1 MEGIES
7 PQQHLRRLIDGY
19 VMTQLL
25 YVATKL
31 GVAPALADGPRT
43 GAEVAEAVRADP
55 AALTRV
61 LRGLALEDVVS
72 EEDGRFA
79 LTPVGECLPAM
90 TGRLTLCG
98 QLYYHGAE
106 GLLAA
111 VREGGASFEHI
122 YGVPFFSHLETHA
135 EDGAAFHASMAVRSE
150 QEASAVLRAYDFG
163 ALHRLVDV
171 GGGSGLLL
179 AAVLRSAPGLHGV
192 LVDRPAAIAAAR
204 ENLREFGGRAECE
217 PCDFFA
223 EVPAGGD
230 AYLLSRILHDW
241 NDVDALRILAVC
253 RKAMTPSARLLL
265 VDAILP
271 EHAKDQPAA
280 IWMDLY
286 MLLLL
291 GARERTEA
299 DFRALLA
306 QAGFTLRRTFPTGS
320 PAGLGVLEA
329 VKAP

>member
-1 MEGIES
+1 MEGIGS
-7 PQQHLRRLIDGY
+7 PQQHLGRLIDGY

-25 YVATKL
+25 YVASKL
-31 GVAPALADGPRT
+31 GVAQALADGPRT
-43 GAEVAEAVRADP
+43 GTEVAEAVGADP

-79 LTPVGECLPAM
+79 LTPVGQTLPTVA
-90 TGRLTLCG
+90 GRLTMCG
-98 QLYYHGAE
+98 QLYYHAAE

-111 VREGGASFEHI
+111 VREGGSSFERVH
-122 YGVPFFSHLETHA
+122 GVPFFTHLERHA
-135 EDGAAFHASMAVRSE
+135 EDGAAFHRSMAVRSE
-150 QEASAVLRAYDFG
+150 QEASDVVRVYDFG
-163 ALHRLVDV
+163 ALDRLVDV
-171 GGGSGLLL
+171 GGGSGVLL
-179 AAVLRSAPGLHGV
+179 ASILRSAPGLHGV

-223 EVPAGGD
+223 QLPAGGD

-253 RKAMTPSARLLL
+253 RTAMTSQARLLI

-299 DFRALLA
+299 DFKALLA

-320 PAGLGVLEA
+320 PSGIGVLEA
-329 VKAP
+329 VLSA

>member
-1 MEGIES
+1 MEGIDS
-7 PQQHLRRLIDGY
+7 PQQHLRRLMDGF

-31 GVAPALADGPRT
+31 GVAQALANGSRT

-72 EEDGRFA
+72 EQDGRFA

-90 TGRLTLCG
+90 TAALTICG
-98 QLYYHGAE
+98 QLYYHAAE

-111 VREGGASFEHI
+111 VREGGASFERV
-122 YGVPFFSHLETHA
+122 YGVPFFTHMETHA
-135 EDGAAFHASMAVRSE
+135 EDGATFHASMALRSD
-150 QEASAVLRAYDFG
+150 QEASGVLRAYDFG
-163 ALHRLVDV
+163 ALHRLVDI

-179 AAVLRSAPGLHGV
+179 AAILRSAPGLHGV

-204 ENLREFGGRAECE
+204 ENLREFGGRAECK

-241 NDVDALRILAVC
+241 NDDDAVRILAVC
-253 RKAMTPSARLLL
+253 RNAMTPNALLL
-265 VDAILP
+265 IVDAILP

-299 DFRALLA
+299 EFQALLA

-320 PAGLGVLEA
+320 RAGLGVLEA
-329 VKAP
+329 VQSI

>member
-1 MEGIES
+1 MEGIDS
-7 PQQHLRRLIDGY
+7 SQQRLRRLIDGY

-31 GVAPALADGPRT
+31 GVAQALADGPRT

-90 TGRLTLCG
+90 TGTLTMCG

-111 VREGGASFEHI
+111 VREGGACFERV
-122 YGVPFFSHLETHA
+122 YGVPFFTHLETHA

-163 ALHRLVDV
+163 ALRRLVDV

-179 AAVLRSAPGLHGV
+179 AAILRSAPGLHGV

-204 ENLREFGGRAECE
+204 ENLREFGGRAECD

-230 AYLLSRILHDW
+230 AYLLSRVLHDW

-253 RKAMTPSARLLL
+253 RNAMAPNARLLI

-286 MLLLL
+286 MLMLL

-299 DFRALLA
+299 DFKALLA
-306 QAGFTLRRTFPTGS
+306 QAGFKLRRTFPTGS

-329 VKAP
+329 VQAL